1 MVEQS
6 IKPSAQAPVKIWGLS
21 DLHLH
26 YATLPNDLDFISEAN
41 EPAWLKNARK
51 IAKAWAQTVSH
62 NDIVLI
68 PGDLSSARNH
78 AQVQRDLAWLAKRPC
93 GRAVISPGNH
103 DLWFGRLSGLAK
115 IMRPNQIA
123 LDGNA
128 VDLGPVVI
136 CGARSAPTPDDP
148 SEQGPKTGTPERTAY
163 DKFQKSL
170 ELASSLRDASGID
183 KPIIALWHHPP
194 FDRWGRPDPVVGL
207 MAAQRVHTCVYGHIH
222 TQLQWQS
229 TPQGKIEG
237 IKFICVAADSI
248 AFQPRLVFDLAR
260 DIIE

>member
-6 IKPSAQAPVKIWGLS
+6 KKTSSQAPIKIWGLS
-21 DLHLH
+21 DFHLH
-26 YATLPNDLDFISEAN
+26 YATLPRDLDFISEAN

-51 IAKAWAQTVSH
+51 IAKAWALTVGP

-68 PGDLSSARNH
+68 PGDFSTARNH
-78 AQVQRDLAWLAKRPC
+78 SQIQRDLAWLAKRPC
-93 GRAVISPGNH
+93 GSVVISPGNH

-123 LDGNA
+123 IDGNA
-128 VDLGPVVI
+128 IDLGPVII
-136 CGARSAPTPDDP
+136 CGSRSAPTPDDP
-148 SEQGPKTGTPERTAY
+148 SAQGPKTGTTERIAY

-170 ELASSLRDASGID
+170 ELASSLRDSSGID

-194 FDRWGRPDPVVGL
+194 FDRWARPDAVVAL
-207 MAAQRVHTCVYGHIH
+207 MAAHRVQTCVYGHIH

-229 TPQGKIEG
+229 TPQGTIEG
-237 IKFICVAADSI
+237 VRFICVAADSI
-248 AFQPRLVFDLAR
+248 AYQPRLVL
-260 DIIE
+260 DIG